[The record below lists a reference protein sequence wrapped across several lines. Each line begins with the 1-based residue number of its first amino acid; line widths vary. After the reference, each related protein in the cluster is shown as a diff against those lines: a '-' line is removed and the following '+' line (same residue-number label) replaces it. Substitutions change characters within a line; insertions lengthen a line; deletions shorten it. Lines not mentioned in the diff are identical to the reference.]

1 MMFTGEELRRLMI
14 PLLLEQLLIVFMSII
29 NSMMVSSV
37 GEAAV
42 SAISLVDSIN
52 ILLINIFAALA
63 TGGAVVTAQYL
74 GRKELD
80 MAGKA
85 AKQLLYA
92 MLAVSLLI
100 SGLSLI
106 FFRSLLAVVFPNVDT
121 AVMDYSRTY
130 FLIIIFSFPFLSVFN
145 GGSALL
151 RAVGSSRASLNTT
164 LLINLFN
171 VIGNALLIY
180 VFRLGV
186 AGAAIAALTARI
198 IGSAIML
205 HLLTNPHHPLLRIP
219 SLWKFEWD
227 GNMVRRILGI
237 GIPNGLENS
246 LFQLGKI
253 LLQSLVSSLGG
264 VAIAANAVA
273 SNLSGFQTIPGS
285 AVGLALITVV
295 GRCAGA
301 GEYGQAKLYVK
312 KLMSFAYITMALLV
326 GVILAACP
334 YVIKSYDLSPETA
347 GVVRQ
352 LIMVY
357 TIVCAFFWPSSFS
370 LPNALRAAGDVRF
383 TMVVSGL
390 SMLIFRIGFS
400 YLLVQSF
407 GMGVMGV
414 WVAMM
419 IDWVARSAA
428 FYVRYRSGRWEHGKV
443 L

>member
-1 MMFTGEELRRLMI
+1 MLFSGEDLRRLML
-14 PLLLEQLLIVFMSII
+14 PLLLEQLLIVVMSIV

-37 GEAAV
+37 GEDAV

-52 ILLINIFAALA
+52 ILLTNVFAALA

-100 SGLSLI
+100 SGLSLV
-106 FFRSLLAVVFPNVDT
+106 FFRSLLAAVFPDVGS

-130 FLIIIFSFPFLSVFN
+130 FLIIIFSFPFLSVCS

-151 RAVGSSRASLNTT
+151 RAAGNSRASLNTT

-171 VIGNALLIY
+171 VIGNAILIY

-186 AGAAIAALTARI
+186 AGAAIAALFARA
-198 IGSAIML
+198 IGSVIML
-205 HLLTNPHHPLLRIP
+205 HLLKNPNHPLLRIP
-219 SLWKFEWD
+219 SLWRFEWD
-227 GNMVRRILGI
+227 GNMVKRILGI

-301 GEYGQAKLYVK
+301 GEYGQAKRYVR
-312 KLMSFAYITMALLV
+312 KLMGFAYITMALLV
-326 GVILAACP
+326 GVILFACP
-334 YVIKSYDLSPETA
+334 YVIKNYDLSPETA
-347 GVVRQ
+347 GSVRQ

-357 TIVCAFFWPSSFS
+357 TIVCVFFWPSSFA

-428 FYVRYRSGRWEHGKV
+428 FFIRYKSGRWNQSKV

>member
-1 MMFTGEELRRLMI
+1 MLFSGEELRRLML
-14 PLLLEQLLIVFMSII
+14 PLLLEQLLIVFMSIV
-29 NSMMVSSV
+29 NSMMVSTV
-37 GEAAV
+37 GEDAV

-52 ILLINIFAALA
+52 ILLINVFAALA

-74 GRKELD
+74 GRREQD

-85 AKQLLYA
+85 AKQLLYV

-100 SGLSLI
+100 SGLSLV
-106 FFRSLLAVVFPNVDT
+106 FYRSLLSAVFPNVGS
-121 AVMDYSRTY
+121 AVTDYSQTY
-130 FLIIIFSFPFLSVFN
+130 FIIIIFSFPFLSIFN

-151 RAVGSSRASLNTT
+151 RAVGNSKASLNTT

-171 VIGNALLIY
+171 VIGNAVLIY
-180 VFRLGV
+180 VFHLGV

-205 HLLTNPHHPLLRIP
+205 HLLKDSHHQLLRIP
-219 SLWKFEWD
+219 SLWKLEWD
-227 GNMVRRILGI
+227 GKIVKRILSI

-264 VAIAANAVA
+264 VAIAANAIA

-301 GEYGQAKLYVK
+301 GEFGQAKQYVK
-312 KLMSFAYITMALLV
+312 KLMGFAYITMALLV
-326 GVILAACP
+326 GVILLASP
-334 YVIKSYDLSPETA
+334 YVIQSYDLSAETA
-347 GVVRQ
+347 NSVKQ
-352 LIMVY
+352 LILVY
-357 TIVCAFFWPSSFS
+357 TIVCAFFWSSSFA

-400 YLLVQSF
+400 YLLVRVF
-407 GMGVMGV
+407 GLGVMGV

-419 IDWVARSAA
+419 IDWFARSTA
-428 FYVRYRSGRWEHGKV
+428 FFVRYKSGRWEHSKV
-443 L
+443 I